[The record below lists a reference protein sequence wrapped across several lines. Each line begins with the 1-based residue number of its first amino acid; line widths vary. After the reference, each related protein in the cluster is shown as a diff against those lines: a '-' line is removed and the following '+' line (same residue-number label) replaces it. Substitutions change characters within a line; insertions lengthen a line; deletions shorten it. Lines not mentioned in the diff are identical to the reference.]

1 MEWLKKLIEKY
12 VKEDGTVDQEGL
24 LKEVNTEFPKYAV
37 PKETYNAL
45 AETKKT
51 LEKDI
56 ADRDEQLE
64 KLKKVDAK
72 GLQAEIEKLQD
83 ENKLAK
89 EKHAEAMKD
98 LALTSAIKLAIAGK
112 VHDEDLV
119 AGLFDKSKLI
129 LNDDGKVTGLEEQ
142 LTTIS
147 EDKKFLFKE
156 EKPGGT
162 GGSKG
167 AGRKITPDPTE
178 VNYGSTLG
186 KSNKTEKVDISNYEL

>member
-1 MEWLKKLIEKY
+1 MEWVKLLIEKHTKDE
-12 VKEDGTVDQEGL
+12 VLDLGAFMKEY
-24 LKEVNTEFPKYAV
+24 NMEFPKHAV
-37 PKETYNAL
+37 PKETYNSL
-45 AETKKT
+45 TETKKT